1 MAHVIGHMDHRRETT
16 ESRAKINKQLQQIL
30 QALLL
35 TTPSLNFKANNENS
49 PLFKRYLVL
58 VQKYLL
64 RNKEIRDKVKARK

>member
-1 MAHVIGHMDHRRETT
+1 MAHVIGHMDHLRETT

-35 TTPSLNFKANNENS
+35 TMPSLNFKANNENS